1 MGMQPRIRTV
11 KPTLFQHGDLYDL
24 EESTGSGGGPRL
36 PIRLAFIGL
45 FGYTDCEGRF
55 EWKPREL
62 KVNILPY
69 DDADFGA
76 ILEALERGGFIV
88 SYEVEGKKYGLIPT
102 FLDHQTINK
111 REAASSI
118 PPPPASAMAKSASR
132 ELLGGFHEYG
142 GPEAAPVAHGE
153 DTGSAPEAHVHT
165 QGVQMGNGIEQNRME
180 LNREKHLV
188 EGVKPRPLPAIKGKR
203 TLEAVTAR
211 LAQVMGEVSEGTRAR
226 LQRDQLLV
234 MQAEMIFSYW
244 AAKTGHE
251 RSIFD
256 AKRERQI
263 IKMLEMNGGD
273 VSELLYV
280 VDGALRDD
288 TIQGK
293 RSDSTRKYDGIETIF
308 RDRAQVERLAGIVK
322 AYREGKTHKLV
333 EKYAAAVRGELPPE
347 QQP

>member
-1 MGMQPRIRTV
+1 MGMQARIRTV
-11 KPTLFQHGDLYDL
+11 KPTLFQHGELYDL
-24 EESTGSGGGPRL
+24 EESSGL
-36 PIRLAFIGL
+36 PLRLAFIGL
-45 FGYTDCEGRF
+45 WCYSDREGRF

-62 KVNILPY
+62 KLNILPY
-69 DDADFGA
+69 DPVEFADV
-76 ILEALERGGFIV
+76 LDALERGQFIK
-88 SYEVEGKKYGLIPT
+88 SYIIEGKRYGWIPS
-102 FLDHQTINK
+102 FIRHQQINN
-111 REAASSI
+111 REAPSSI
-118 PPPPASAMAKSASR
+118 PAPDSDAQLGLGQLASDSR
-132 ELLGGFHEYG
+132 EDRVTDASGTRHE
-142 GPEAAPVAHGE
+142 
-153 DTGSAPEAHVHT
+153 
-165 QGVQMGNGIEQNRME
+165 GNGIEGNRME
-180 LNREKHLV
+180 LNREEQKHLV
-188 EGVKPRPLPAIKGKR
+188 EGGRARPLPAIKGKR

-211 LAQVMGEVSEGTRAR
+211 LAQVMGEVSEGTRER

-251 RSIFD
+251 KSIFD

-333 EKYAAAVRGELPPE
+333 EKYSAAVRGELPE
-347 QQP
+347 AQS